1 MKTRTLCRA
10 GEALFGPLWQ
20 TRFAH
25 ALGVNDRTIRR
36 WATGE
41 VAIPARVRAEL
52 VVLAQKRRGD
62 IEEAIR
68 LLTTGE

>member
-1 MKTRTLCRA
+1 MKTRTFCRA

-41 VAIPARVRAEL
+41 IAIPVRVRTEL
-52 VVLAQKRRGD
+52 VLLAEKRRQAVD
-62 IEEAIR
+62 EVIR
-68 LLTTGE
+68 LLRTEE

>member
-36 WATGE
+36 WAVGE
-41 VAIPARVRAEL
+41 VAIPVRVRTEL
-52 VVLAQKRRGD
+52 VMLAQKRRAQID
-62 IEEAIR
+62 EAIR
-68 LLTTGE
+68 LLQTGE

>member
-1 MKTRTLCRA
+1 MKQRTFSRA

-41 VAIPARVRAEL
+41 IAIPTRVRTEL
-52 VVLAQKRRGD
+52 VLLAERRRQAVD
-62 IEEAIR
+62 DAIR
-68 LLTTGE
+68 MLRMEE